1 MVGALWISH
10 HRLFRM
16 AKVMDGPLLYL
27 DLALMAL
34 VAALPFPTKII
45 TECHSNAI
53 ATALYAGTTATFRA
67 R

>member
-1 MVGALWISH
+1 
-10 HRLFRM
+10 
-16 AKVMDGPLLYL
+16 MDGPLLYL